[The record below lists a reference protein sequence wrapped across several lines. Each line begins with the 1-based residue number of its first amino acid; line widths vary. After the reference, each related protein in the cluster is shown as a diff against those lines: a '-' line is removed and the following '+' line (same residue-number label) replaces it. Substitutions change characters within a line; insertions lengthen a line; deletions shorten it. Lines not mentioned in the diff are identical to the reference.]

1 MVQETSTDWW
11 ERETKNRGTVVRM
24 RSIKV
29 HRLGNDRII
38 VQEML
43 RLLINSQ

>member
-11 ERETKNRGTVVRM
+11 ERETKSRGTVMRM
-24 RSIKV
+24 RSIKA